1 MNPLTVLMPLY
12 LEQVDQFTSLDQV
25 IQEHLNFQEVIKAQL
40 NIPNKKEKEV
50 LDGAVVPPPPS
61 ASGNDNLSEQCN
73 SIALLSSIGDDAQF
87 SDKEFLSNTNSLI
100 VVMI

>member
-1 MNPLTVLMPLY
+1 M
-12 LEQVDQFTSLDQV
+12 EQLS
-25 IQEHLNFQEVIKAQL
+25 
-40 NIPNKKEKEV
+40 
-50 LDGAVVPPPPS
+50 PPPS
-61 ASGNDNLSEQCN
+61 VSGNDNLSEQCS